1 MKKVIAIVTVLLVSI
16 ITITACGSSSEEID
30 SFEEGTV
37 TVFSN
42 GEEIEPFKSW
52 AHGEFTDEDGQTMA
66 GDAPPLTE
74 RVDIDSLKTV
84 KYSSDFEVRVTGNPR
99 GIIYNTFTDDLGT
112 YGGSSSY
119 SSDITIPSEKGL
131 YIISVQVRWG
141 VTGNYNAYDYFFKLL
156 IE

>member
-1 MKKVIAIVTVLLVSI
+1 MKNILLLLVI
-16 ITITACGSSSEEID
+16 LLLLTACGSNNEESDIN
-30 SFEEGTV
+30 EEGTV
-37 TVFSN
+37 TIISN

-74 RVDIDSLKTV
+74 RVDIASLNTV
-84 KYSSDFEVRVTGNPR
+84 IYSSDFEVKVTGNPR
-99 GIIYNTFTDDLGT
+99 GIIYRTFTDDLGV
-112 YGGSSSY
+112 YSGSSSY
-119 SSDITIPSEKGL
+119 SGDITIPSEKGL
-131 YIISVQVRWG
+131 YILSTQVRWG